1 MKNLIQFQKASS
13 THQET
18 IFSWLASPHVREFW
32 DNSPEHK
39 TDIKLFIS
47 GRKQPSNYFDG
58 SCPELWRQNLSLQG
72 TTISIDFCI
81 GTLNYL
87 GKGLAAPTLEA
98 FVKFFN
104 ETVDPK
110 ADTFFIDPNKDNL
123 RATHVYEKAGF
134 KLIGSFAA
142 EQGFFIGKE
151 SFLMIKKL

>member
-1 MKNLIQFQKASS
+1 MTS
-13 THQET
+13 TVY
-18 IFSWLASPHVREFW
+18 A
-32 DNSPEHK
+32 D
-39 TDIKLFIS
+39 D
-47 GRKQPSNYFDG
+47 